1 MLWIA
6 LRFPELP
13 LEIFSR
19 GAAAP
24 VPLAVFEKQ
33 GNRVRVIVRNASAA
47 DCGVQ
52 AGMAVSAAQAL
63 ADGLAIRARDAVA
76 EQESLAGIAAW
87 AGRFT
92 PSVSLQPPNG
102 LLLEVASCLRLH
114 RGLDNLLCQVRGGL
128 DEMGYSFTMACAP
141 TPHGAW
147 LLALSGARTRSGEEV
162 VIRKASELEKI
173 LGQLPV
179 HLLAQPPETI
189 AGLEMVGAHTVGDCL
204 RLPRAGMA
212 RRFGQALLD
221 ELGRAL
227 GMLPEAREFFV
238 PPDAFVRRLELPA
251 TVHEAEALQ
260 FAACRLLPELEGY
273 LSLRQAGV
281 QECELACSHEAVRA
295 SAAAPTVVKL
305 GFAKPTRDLA
315 RMQLLLRETLAR
327 TRLSAP
333 VYAIVLH
340 ASCILPLN
348 GENGDM
354 FREGGDAE
362 DGSLLLERLR
372 IRLGK
377 EAVFGIQPRA
387 DHRPERAW
395 RRYGAGE
402 EREAGEGGMPPC
414 DLPRPLWLL
423 PRPVPC
429 REGRLVLKSGP
440 ERIESGWWDGRDA
453 VRDYYVAQ
461 DGKGARLWVY
471 CDRIN
476 GEWFIHGL
484 FA

>member
-6 LRFPELP
+6 LHFPVLSLEL
-13 LEIFSR
+13 FSR

-24 VPLAVFEKQ
+24 APLAVFEKQ
-33 GNRVRVIVRNASAA
+33 GNRSLIVACNASAA
-47 DCGVQ
+47 DCSVQ
-52 AGMAVSAAQAL
+52 VGMALSAAQAL
-63 ADGLAIRARDAVA
+63 ADGLIVRARDAAA
-76 EQESLAGIAAW
+76 ESESLSGIAAW

-92 PSVSLQPPNG
+92 PSVSIQPPHG

-114 RGLDNLLCQVRGGL
+114 RGLARLLHQVRAGL

-141 TPHGAW
+141 TAHGAW
-147 LLALSGARTRSGEEV
+147 LLALSGARTVSGREV
-162 VIRKASELEKI
+162 AIRELAELEKI
-173 LGQLPV
+173 LDQLPV
-179 HLLAQPPETI
+179 GLLAQPPDVLS
-189 AGLEMVGAHTVGDCL
+189 GLEMVGAHTVGDCL

-221 ELGRAL
+221 ELDRAR
-227 GMLPEAREFFV
+227 GALPEAREFFV
-238 PPDAFVRRLELPA
+238 PPAEFARSLELPA
-251 TVHEAEALQ
+251 TVHEAGALQ

-281 QECELACSHEAVRA
+281 QECDLVCSHEAVRA
-295 SAAAPTVVKL
+295 GAVAPTVVKL

-327 TRLSAP
+327 THLSAP
-333 VYAIVLH
+333 VYAIALH
-340 ASCILPLN
+340 ARRILPLD
-348 GENGDM
+348 GANGDI
-354 FREGGDAE
+354 FQEGGEAE

-377 EAVFGIQPRA
+377 EAVFGITPHA

-395 RRYGAGE
+395 RRC
-402 EREAGEGGMPPC
+402 EAGAAGSPLR

-423 PRPVPC
+423 ARPVPC

-461 DGKGARLWVY
+461 DGQGARLWVY

>member
-6 LRFPELP
+6 LAFPALP

-19 GAAAP
+19 GAAASG
-24 VPLAVFEKQ
+24 PLAVFERR
-33 GNRVRVIVRNASAA
+33 GNRSVVMACNAPAA
-47 DCGVQ
+47 ACGVQ
-52 AGMAVSAAQAL
+52 VGMALSAAQAL
-63 ADGLAIRARDAVA
+63 ADGLAVRARDPVA
-76 EQESLAGIAAW
+76 EQESLSGIAAW

-92 PSVSLQPPNG
+92 PSVSVQPPHG

-114 RGLDNLLCQVRGGL
+114 RGLDNVLRMMRGGL
-128 DEMGYSFTMACAP
+128 DEMGYASILVCAP
-141 TPHGAW
+141 TAHGAW
-147 LLALSGARTRSGEEV
+147 LLALARNAGHISSEV
-162 VIRKASELEKI
+162 VVRDAQRLENI
-173 LGQLPV
+173 LGPLPV
-179 HLLAQPPETI
+179 HLLDQPPEVLS
-189 AGLEMVGAHTVGDCL
+189 GLERVGAHTVRDCL

-221 ELGRAL
+221 ELDRAR
-227 GMLPEAREFFV
+227 GAMPEAREFFV
-238 PPDAFVRRLELPA
+238 PPAEFARRLELPA
-251 TVHEAEALQ
+251 AVHEAEALQ
-260 FAACRLLPELEGY
+260 FAARRLLPELEGY
-273 LSLRQAGV
+273 LGLRQAGV
-281 QECELACSHEAVRA
+281 QECELVCSHEPGRAGAVP
-295 SAAAPTVVKL
+295 PTVLKL

-340 ASCILPLN
+340 AGMILPLDAA
-348 GENGDM
+348 NGDL
-354 FREGGDAE
+354 FRDDGETE
-362 DGSLLLERLR
+362 EGSLLLERLR
-372 IRLGK
+372 VRLGR
-377 EAVFGIQPRA
+377 EAVFGITPHA

-395 RRYGAGE
+395 RRC
-402 EREAGEGGMPPC
+402 EAGGGAVSRDTP
-414 DLPRPLWLL
+414 PRPLWLL
-423 PRPVPC
+423 PRPAPC
-429 REGRLVLKSGP
+429 REGRLVLKGGP

-471 CDRIN
+471 CDRLS